1 MGLCLHLLGSFG
13 AAVEDFKQ
21 VLVLYDP
28 EAHRALA
35 NVAAYDMRA
44 LAPTYL
50 SFDLFILGYPHQATS
65 RGEDALSIA
74 TMFHLIRRADRQA
87 EAALEEVFSLA
98 IEQNLSVWLPSSDR
112 AVFPILPT
120 TAYKAARRRSPVK
133 L

>member
-21 VLVLYDP
+21 VLVLYDA

-44 LAPTYL
+44 LALTYL
-50 SFDLFILGYPHQATS
+50 SFDLFILGY
-65 RGEDALSIA
+65 ALSIA

-112 AVFPILPT
+112 AVFSILPT